1 MGRRVVLWNMLGAG
15 ISVLVLAAC
24 GSTDLAKQASAK
36 AAADAYITGDYKIGS
51 EDVLEVIVWKNPD
64 LTKVVSVRPDGKISL
79 PLIGDVDAERLTV
92 AQLKKA
98 LEARLKEFKE
108 TPNVSVVVQ
117 QVNSYGVYVLGEVA
131 KPGRY
136 QMKTYTTV
144 LQAISTAGGFT
155 TYAAKNKIFVLR
167 KSSNKGDEIRINI
180 SYDDIVSGEDSSKN
194 ILLVPGDTVVVP

>member
-1 MGRRVVLWNMLGAG
+1 MGRRIVLWNMLGAG
-15 ISVLVLAAC
+15 LSLVMLAAC
-24 GSTDLAKQASAK
+24 GSTDPAKQASAK
-36 AAADAYITGDYKIGS
+36 AAADAYIAGDYKIGS

-79 PLIGDVDAERLTV
+79 PLIGDVDAEGLTV

-98 LEARLKEFKE
+98 LEARLKEYKE
-108 TPNVSVVVQ
+108 SPNVSVVVQ

-136 QMKTYTTV
+136 QLKTYTTV

-155 TYAAKNKIFVLR
+155 PYAAKNKMFVLR
-167 KSSNKGDEIRINI
+167 KSSNKGAEIRINV

>member
-15 ISVLVLAAC
+15 ISVLMLAAC
-24 GSTDLAKQASAK
+24 GSTDPAKQASAK

-79 PLIGDVDAERLTV
+79 PLIGDVEAEGLTV

-98 LEARLKEFKE
+98 LEARLKEYKE
-108 TPNVSVVVQ
+108 SPNVSVVVQ
-117 QVNSYGVYVLGEVA
+117 QVNSYSVYVLGEVA

-136 QMKTYTTV
+136 QLKTFTTV
-144 LQAISTAGGFT
+144 LQSISSAGGFT
-155 TYAAKNKIFVLR
+155 LYAAKNKMFVLR